1 MTLPK
6 SLLTIIAAA
15 LLLWQS
21 GAAQAE
27 PLKIRVAWITVPTSL
42 APILF
47 AKPQLARHLGTSYS
61 VDPLRF
67 QGSSQMTTA
76 LASGDLDIAELSYS
90 SFAYAIRNANMSD
103 LRVIADEIE
112 DGVADSYTTRYM
124 VLNDGPVK
132 KIADLKGKVL
142 ATNIIGTG
150 TDIGMRAMLRRNG
163 LEDKRDYTMIEANY
177 ANQNALLF
185 DHKADLITSIM
196 YYETDEL
203 RQKAHPLFVLRDVM
217 GVTQI
222 LTLAAREP
230 YITEHHAALVDYM
243 EDYLRSLRWYLDPAN
258 HEEAVAIVAN
268 FTKQAPARFEPWLL
282 TKEDQ
287 YRDPNGRPNLV
298 AMQHNIDVQK
308 EFGFIPETIE
318 VAKYAD
324 LSLIDAANKRLA
336 AEAKGN

>member
-1 MTLPK
+1 MTSPK
-6 SLLTIIAAA
+6 IAFAVLAAA

-47 AKPQLARHLGTSYS
+47 AKPQLARHLGTSYT
-61 VDPLRF
+61 VEPLRF

-103 LRVIADEIE
+103 LRVIGDEIE
-112 DGVADSYTTRYM
+112 DGVGDYYTTKYM

-132 KIADLKGKVL
+132 KVADLKGKVL
-142 ATNIIGTG
+142 ATNVIGTG
-150 TDIGMRAMLRRNG
+150 TDIGMRAMLRRSG
-163 LEDKRDYTMIEANY
+163 FEDKRDYTMIEANY

-222 LTLAAREP
+222 LVLAARAP
-230 YITEHHAALVDYM
+230 YIAKNHAALVDYM

-258 HEEAVAIVAN
+258 HKEAVAIVAG
-268 FTKQAPARFEPWLL
+268 FTKVPPEHFEPWLL
-282 TKEDQ
+282 TKQDQ
-287 YRDPNGRPNLV
+287 YRDPDGRPNLA
-298 AMQHNIDVQK
+298 AMQHDVDVQK
-308 EFGFIPETIE
+308 EFGFISGRVE
-318 VAKYAD
+318 VANYAD
-324 LSLIDAANKRLA
+324 LGIIDAANKRLA